1 MRGTHVTMRRT
12 RFGGTTLLRL
22 LALLAVF
29 GLLAAACGG
38 DDDDG
43 GGGDS
48 ASDEEQDR
56 GAQEFEDEVSGE
68 PQRGGTIV
76 YGIEADTSNPWT
88 PARSTCAISCHQV
101 FKSIYDTLMEPDEE
115 GIPQPNLLESISSN
129 EDFTEWTLTPRAG
142 VTFHDGTPF
151 DADAITVNIND
162 QKTSSLTKDA
172 FKSLDAA
179 ATQGTTSV
187 VTMNEPWR
195 GFPYALTGQLGAMGS
210 PTWLRGVQA
219 STAQATEPVGTGPF
233 VFEEYV
239 VGDHFTA
246 TANPDYWKQGPDG
259 EELPYADGIE
269 YRILEEGEARINA
282 LESGQVNVAHTS
294 SGALISRIRDL
305 TDSGDLATVESDAFG
320 ETGYLLLNHDDSP
333 GTAANPALQDVNVR
347 RALAM
352 AVDFGQIRDDIGE
365 GVAEVANGPFPPGT
379 VGYLEDTGY
388 PTYDPAE
395 AARLI
400 EEYEADNGPVQV
412 AFSTTTD
419 PEGLETNQVI
429 QGYWEA
435 AGVETDLNQVEQG
448 QYILDAAFGD
458 FELFSW
464 RNHGGYD
471 ADQQNHWWHSD
482 AAKPK
487 EQIALNFGRI
497 KDDDIDAALDTIR
510 SSGDDAERK
519 EAAETINR
527 TFGEQVY
534 NIWGTWTVW
543 AWGHAPEVHGI
554 DNAALPDGTKAAF
567 PITDKYAHDVGQIW
581 IEQ

>member
-1 MRGTHVTMRRT
+1 MRRT

-29 GLLAAACGG
+29 GLVAAACGG

-43 GGGDS
+43 GGGGDS
-48 ASDEEQDR
+48 AAGDEGER
-56 GAQEFEDEVSGE
+56 GARDFEDEVSGE
-68 PQRGGTIV
+68 PQRGGTIT

-101 FKSIYDTLMEPDEE
+101 FKSVYDTLMEPDEE
-115 GIPQPNLLESISSN
+115 GVPQPNLLETITSN

-142 VTFHDGTPF
+142 ITFHDGTPF
-151 DADAITVNIND
+151 DAEAISVNLTD

-172 FKSLDAA
+172 FKNLETAVTSPDGAS
-179 ATQGTTSV
+179 SV
-187 VTMNEPWR
+187 VTMNSAWA
-195 GFPYALTGQLGAMGS
+195 GFPYALTGQLGAMAS

-219 STAQATEPVGTGPF
+219 NTAQQTEPVGTGPF

-246 TANPDYWKQGPDG
+246 TANPDYWKKGPDG
-259 EELPYADGIE
+259 EDLPYADGIE

-282 LESGQVNVAHTS
+282 LESGQINIAHTS
-294 SGALISRIRDL
+294 SGSLISRLREL
-305 TDSGDLATVESDAFG
+305 TDSGDLATTESDNFG
-320 ETGYLLLNHDDSP
+320 ETSYILLNNDDGPES
-333 GTAANPALQDVNVR
+333 TANPAIQDVNVR

-352 AVDFGQIRDDIGE
+352 AVDFGQIRDDLGE
-365 GVAEVANGPFPPGT
+365 GVAELANGPFPPGT
-379 VGYLEDTGY
+379 RGYLEDTGY
-388 PTYDPAE
+388 PTYDPEE

-400 EEYEADNGPVQV
+400 SEYEEENGPVQV
-412 AFSTTTD
+412 DFSTTTD

-435 AGVETDLNQVEQG
+435 AGVETNLNQVEQG
-448 QYILDAAFGD
+448 QYILDAAFGE
-458 FELFSW
+458 FEVFAW
-464 RNHGGYD
+464 RNHGGFD
-471 ADQQNHWWHSD
+471 PDQQNVWWHSD
-482 AAKPK
+482 SAKPK
-487 EQIALNFGRI
+487 GQIALNFGRF
-497 KDDDIDAALDTIR
+497 KDETIDSSLDTIR
-510 SSGDDAERK
+510 ASGDEAERQ

-567 PITDKYAHDVGQIW
+567 PITDKYAHDVAQIW

>member
-1 MRGTHVTMRRT
+1 MTMRRT
-12 RFGGTTLLRL
+12 RSGGSMLLRL
-22 LALLAVF
+22 LAVLAVL

-43 GGGDS
+43 GGGGGS
-48 ASDEEQDR
+48 ASGEGDR
-56 GAQEFEDEVSGE
+56 GARDFEDEAPGE

-101 FKSIYDTLMEPDEE
+101 FKSVYDTLMEPDED
-115 GIPQPNLLESISSN
+115 GIPQTNLLAEITSN
-129 EDFTEWTLTPRAG
+129 EDFTEWTLTPREG

-151 DADAITVNIND
+151 NADAITVNIND

-179 ATQGTTSV
+179 ATSPDGATSV

-195 GFPYALTGQLGAMGS
+195 GFPYALTGQLGAMAS
-210 PTWLRGVQA
+210 PTWLQGVQNN
-219 STAQATEPVGTGPF
+219 TAQPTEPIGTGPF

-246 TANPDYWKQGPDG
+246 TRNEDYWKQGPDG

-282 LESGQVNVAHTS
+282 LESGQVNIAHTS
-294 SGALISRIRDL
+294 SGSLISRLREL
-305 TDSGDLATVESDAFG
+305 ADSGRLATTESDNFG
-320 ETGYLLLNHDDSP
+320 ETSYILLNNDNGPASE
-333 GTAANPALQDVNVR
+333 ANPALQDVNVR

-352 AVDFGQIRDDIGE
+352 AVNFAQIRDTIGE

-379 VGYLEDTGY
+379 IGYLEDTGF
-388 PTYDPAE
+388 PKFDPEE
-395 AARLI
+395 AKRLI
-400 EEYEADNGPVQV
+400 EAYEADNGPVRV
-412 AFSTTTD
+412 SFSTTTD

-429 QGYWEA
+429 QGFWED
-435 AGVETDLNQVEQG
+435 AGVETELNQVEQG

-458 FELFSW
+458 FEVFAW

-471 ADQQNHWWHSD
+471 PDQQNHWWHSQS
-482 AAKPK
+482 AKPHG
-487 EQIALNFGRI
+487 EIALNFGRI
-497 KDDDIDAALDTIR
+497 KDEEIDAALDTIR
-510 SSGDDAERK
+510 ASGDENEVK

-527 TFGEQVY
+527 RFGEQVY

-543 AWGHAPEVHGI
+543 AWGHAPELHGI
-554 DNAALPDGTKAAF
+554 EDATLPDGTPAAF
-567 PITDKYAHDVGQIW
+567 PITDKYAHDVAQIW